1 MCQSGGAF
9 GPRMPASSRAAG
21 ILRKAGRSDVFNLG
35 GGLQSWRQAGLPV
48 VK

>member
-1 MCQSGGAF
+1 
-9 GPRMPASSRAAG
+9 MPKSTSHDPERIAG
-21 ILRKAGRSDVFNLG
+21 ILRKAGRKDVFNLG